1 MHTVVNRWALAA
13 LVLMG
18 ASVAQAAPVTT
29 LSFSSLL
36 GYAESVQVQDTVG
49 GDLTIT
55 PVGGQYLVNI
65 LGELGVTNGL
75 LGDYRIN
82 LNEGVLL
89 NFEEKVSLLG
99 WDMDDLRGGSNVF
112 TLQVDGGALQ
122 MISLQSTTPDQPEVG
137 RSFLLGGRCLPDR
150 LVDLWRLAG
159 TRRPAAGWRDR
170 GRGARAQHVGAAGRV
185 HGHDGGVRASPLS
198 LSGNTPGCSI
208 SGSTTPAL
216 WCGPA
221 PAWRPSP

>member
-65 LGELGVTNGL
+65 LGELGVTNGVW
-75 LGDYRIN
+75 GDYRIN

-137 RSFLLGGRCLPDR
+137 RSFLLGWSGDAYLIDS
-150 LVDLWRLAG
+150 L
-159 TRRPAAGWRDR
+159 TF
-170 GRGARAQHVGAAGRV
+170 GAWQ
-185 HGHDGGVRASPLS
+185 
-198 LSGNTPGCSI
+198 
-208 SGSTTPAL
+208 
-216 WCGPA
+216 A
-221 PAWRPSP
+221 PAGPLPIGGIVGVVPEPSTSALLAACMVTMGAFVRRRSA

>member
-1 MHTVVNRWALAA
+1 MHTVVNRWTLAA

-18 ASVAQAAPVTT
+18 ASVAQAAPSVTT

-36 GYAESVQVQDTVG
+36 GYTRSAQVQDTVG

-55 PVGGQYLVNI
+55 PVGGEYLVNI

-75 LGDYRIN
+75 FGDYRIN

-137 RSFLLGGRCLPDR
+137 RSFLLGWSGDAYLIDS
-150 LVDLWRLAG
+150 L
-159 TRRPAAGWRDR
+159 TF
-170 GRGARAQHVGAAGRV
+170 GAWQ
-185 HGHDGGVRASPLS
+185 
-198 LSGNTPGCSI
+198 
-208 SGSTTPAL
+208 
-216 WCGPA
+216 A
-221 PAWRPSP
+221 PAGPLPVGGIVGVVPEPSTSALLAACMVTMGAFVRRRSA

>member
-1 MHTVVNRWALAA
+1 MHTVDNRWALAA

-18 ASVAQAAPVTT
+18 ASVAQAATPPVTT

-65 LGELGVTNGL
+65 LGELGVTNGVF
-75 LGDYRIN
+75 GDYRIN
-82 LNEGVLL
+82 LHEGVLL
-89 NFEEKVSLLG
+89 NFENKVSLLG

-112 TLQVDGGALQ
+112 TLQVDGGGLQ

-137 RSFLLGGRCLPDR
+137 RSFLLGWSGDAYLIDSLTFGAWHEPVGPLPDGGIVGVVPEPSTSA
-150 LVDLWRLAG
+150 LLAACMVTMG
-159 TRRPAAGWRDR
+159 VFVRRR
-170 GRGARAQHVGAAGRV
+170 
-185 HGHDGGVRASPLS
+185 SS
-198 LSGNTPGCSI
+198 
-208 SGSTTPAL
+208 
-216 WCGPA
+216 
-221 PAWRPSP
+221 